1 MKIMTKKEP
10 PRAIRLIILSLL
22 LIWLSVPNEISVGHI
37 VLNYISGYL
46 CPNPTID
53 FCSQI
58 SFWKSFLNI
67 LGFILLIGEISYIYI
82 QYKEGN
88 IF

>member
-1 MKIMTKKEP
+1 MPKNNSP
-10 PRAIRLIILSLL
+10 GAVRLIILLIL
-22 LIWLSVPNEISVGHI
+22 FIWLSVPNEISVGHI
-37 VLNYISGYL
+37 VLNYVSGYL

-67 LGFILLIGEISYIYI
+67 LGIVLVILDLLYIYK